1 MTTYTTD
8 WDETFTITHR
18 IGTYGNEKDLNTII
32 EAHDENGNLASELY
46 ADITTGQIMQVETR
60 KENRGE
66 GIATA
71 LVQYAVD
78 NGIALYH
85 SPLVHCTE
93 DGAAFVAKADMI
105 DEIDPELAYN
115 PDAA

>member
-1 MTTYTTD
+1 MTTYTAD

-18 IGTYGNEKDLNTII
+18 TGAYGNEEGLYTII
-32 EAHDENGNLASELY
+32 EARDENGNIASELY

-78 NGIALYH
+78 NGIDLYH
-85 SPLVHCTE
+85 SPLIHCTE

-105 DEIDPELAYN
+105 DEIDPDLAYD

>member
-1 MTTYTTD
+1 MATYTTD

-18 IGTYGNEKDLNTII
+18 TGQYGDEAGLYTII
-32 EAHDENGNLASELY
+32 EAADENGAIASELY
-46 ADITTGQIMQVETR
+46 ADPTTGQIMQVETR

-78 NGIALYH
+78 NGIDLYH
-85 SPLVHCTE
+85 SPIEHCTE
-93 DGAAFVAKADMI
+93 DGAAFAAKADMI
-105 DEIDPELAYN
+105 DEIDADLAYN